1 MKKLNRI
8 NEKINKKV
16 IGAFAILLGLVV
28 LGKISSRIFDYND
41 ETDKLLSIALFSML
55 GITYL
60 GYSWVSHKKVLK
72 LFFLSCGIYLIVMNF
87 LDAPIFKWIAIVCV
101 LTPLLIILFS
111 PKKNYKG
118 ESMVD

>member
-1 MKKLNRI
+1 MYRI

-16 IGAFAILLGLVV
+16 IGVFAILLTLVL
-28 LGKISSRIFDYND
+28 LGKISSRIFDYNE

-60 GYSWVSHKKVLK
+60 GYSWVSKKKVLK

-87 LDAPIFKWIAIVCV
+87 LDQPIYKWIAIVCV
-101 LTPLLIILFS
+101 LTPILLIFFS
-111 PKKNYKG
+111 PDKNDKG
-118 ESMVD
+118 ESVED